1 MSSYSQLKQDIFA
14 INTAISN
21 TYIEIGA
28 SHPVKINNSYLLESN
43 GWSGFSIELDTSKKE
58 YWDSSDRNNKI
69 YWDDAITFD
78 YLQALEDNNL
88 PNHIG
93 YLSCD
98 IEPPINTFAALQKV
112 IAQGITFDCITF
124 EHDKYQSDIDYDPI
138 VKEYLQNKGY
148 KVAVDNV
155 FRMRKY
161 RLEPNK
167 PKIIKKCYMETWF
180 IHESIYTKTLDYID
194 WKKLYD

>member
-1 MSSYSQLKQDIFA
+1 MHHYSQLKQDIFA
-14 INTAISN
+14 FDTAISK

-28 SHPVKINNSYLLESN
+28 SHPVKINNTYLLEQSN
-43 GWSGFSIELDTSKKE
+43 WKGFSIELDTSKKDH
-58 YWDSSDRNNKI
+58 WDSSDRNNKI

-78 YLQALEDNNL
+78 YLQALEENNL

-112 IAQGITFDCITF
+112 IAQGVTFDCITF

-138 VKEYLQNKGY
+138 VKEYLQNNGY

-161 RLEPNK
+161 RLESNK
-167 PKIIKKCYMETWF
+167 PKINKTCYMETWF
-180 IHESIYTKTLDYID
+180 VNESIYTKTLDYID